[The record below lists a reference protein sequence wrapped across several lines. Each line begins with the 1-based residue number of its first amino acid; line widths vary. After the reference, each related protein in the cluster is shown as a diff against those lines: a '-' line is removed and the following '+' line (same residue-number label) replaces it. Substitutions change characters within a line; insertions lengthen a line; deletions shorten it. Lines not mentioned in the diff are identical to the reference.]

1 MGIPFPCSGEK
12 KGNSVKKFCFALLPF
27 DDCVVISRAR
37 KLDRNMDMRRMNSSY
52 VKGFYLRC
60 TASGFFDIEFS
71 SFFDYQFRVYL
82 TGRRDFS
89 IPLCE
94 GDEVCSLIKDTFEQM
109 KISLSHSPFDI
120 QADGEWNL
128 LKDLRIDFR
137 EKRTPFLIA

>member
-1 MGIPFPCSGEK
+1 M
-12 KGNSVKKFCFALLPF
+12 NSLIYLK
-27 DDCVVISRAR
+27 RAR
-37 KLDRNMDMRRMNSSY
+37 QAAERGDLECCISSY

-82 TGRRDFS
+82 NGRCDFS

-137 EKRTPFLIA
+137 EKRTPFLSA

>member
-37 KLDRNMDMRRMNSSY
+37 KLDRNMDMRRMNSLIYLKRARQAAERGDLECCISSY

-71 SFFDYQFRVYL
+71 SFFDYQCSQASSTTSSGCISRVDA
-82 TGRRDFS
+82 TSR
-89 IPLCE
+89 
-94 GDEVCSLIKDTFEQM
+94 
-109 KISLSHSPFDI
+109 SPF
-120 QADGEWNL
+120 AKATRSVL
-128 LKDLRIDFR
+128 
-137 EKRTPFLIA
+137 

>member
-1 MGIPFPCSGEK
+1 MLHLQLCQGF
-12 KGNSVKKFCFALLPF
+12 LPE
-27 DDCVVISRAR
+27 VHR
-37 KLDRNMDMRRMNSSY
+37 
-52 VKGFYLRC
+52 
-60 TASGFFDIEFS
+60 
-71 SFFDYQFRVYL
+71 
-82 TGRRDFS
+82 S

-137 EKRTPFLIA
+137 EKRTPFLSA